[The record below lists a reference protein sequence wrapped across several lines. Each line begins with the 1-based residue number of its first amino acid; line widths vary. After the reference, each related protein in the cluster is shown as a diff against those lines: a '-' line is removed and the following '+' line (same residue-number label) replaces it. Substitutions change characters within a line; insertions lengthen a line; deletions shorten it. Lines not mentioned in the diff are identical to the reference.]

1 MFCLKRSNG
10 MDRHG
15 DDRHDWPKVTL
26 VPKKRI
32 HGEKTSS
39 GAASGLE
46 DKAEDRT
53 VGAVKDIAGRK
64 QALVMPFAA
73 VLVLFGVIF
82 AVDLVTPLGIEIWVL
97 YIFALLLA
105 SKAAGPRSLWP
116 LAGLSTVFTVVDFF
130 LAPLGVS
137 ISYAIANRAIGI
149 CMFGVVAWLLSE
161 RARGEQRVL
170 AANEALEKR
179 TQELSAERARWQATV
194 ESMLDPVTVC
204 DAEGRATYMNRAY
217 QRLIARPIAQD
228 LAVESHPDY
237 YQIYYP
243 DGTLF
248 PAEQLPLQ
256 KAARTGVD
264 VRDVEL
270 IQRSASG
277 REFAAIF
284 SAAPLRDT
292 EGNVTGA
299 VAVGRDVTEQR
310 RVERALKE
318 TLEELESRVQERTAE
333 LQQAYD
339 KLKEETEEREHVE
352 QQLRQVQKIEA
363 IGTLAGGIAHDFN
376 NVLAAIIGFSQIA
389 LDRTPEGSPVRS
401 HMERV
406 LAAGMRGRDL
416 VKQILAFSRKAEQ
429 EKQPLK
435 LAAVVREALMLL
447 RATLPSTIDI
457 RTNLQNETGYVLA
470 DPTQM
475 QQVIMNLCTNAAHA
489 MRQKGGRIFV
499 DLAGFSF
506 SSPGD
511 APHPT
516 MSPRS
521 YARLSVTDTGEGMP
535 PEIIEHVFDPFFT
548 TKPAGEGT
556 GLGLSVV
563 HGIVASH
570 GGTITVSSEQGLGST
585 FTVYLPEL
593 LEEQSRDFTDEGSP
607 VPRGHERILFIDDEE
622 DLAAIG
628 DEMLTDLGYRV
639 ISKSGARGAL
649 TLFRLDP
656 SRFDLVITD
665 QTMPGITGEELVKEI
680 LAIKADMPIIMC
692 TGFSH
697 LVDADAAKA
706 AGVRAFAMK
715 PLTKGEIAR
724 TIRKVLDGSE
734 RTYSIEKGAVTYRQH
749 S

>member
-1 MFCLKRSNG
+1 
-10 MDRHG
+10 
-15 DDRHDWPKVTL
+15 
-26 VPKKRI
+26 
-32 HGEKTSS
+32 
-39 GAASGLE
+39 
-46 DKAEDRT
+46 
-53 VGAVKDIAGRK
+53 
-64 QALVMPFAA
+64 
-73 VLVLFGVIF
+73 
-82 AVDLVTPLGIEIWVL
+82 
-97 YIFALLLA
+97 
-105 SKAAGPRSLWP
+105 
-116 LAGLSTVFTVVDFF
+116 
-130 LAPLGVS
+130 
-137 ISYAIANRAIGI
+137 
-149 CMFGVVAWLLSE
+149 MFGVVAWLLSE
-161 RARGEQRVL
+161 RARSEQRIL

-179 TQELSAERARWQATV
+179 AGELSIARARWQATV
-194 ESMLDPVTVC
+194 ENMLDPVTVC
-204 DAEGRATYMNRAY
+204 DAEGHATYMNRAY
-217 QRLIARPIAQD
+217 QRLMERPIAQD
-228 LAVESHPDY
+228 LAVESHPDH
-237 YQIYYP
+237 YQLYYP

-256 KAARTGVD
+256 KAARTGED

-277 REFAAIF
+277 REFTAIF
-284 SAAPLRDT
+284 SAAPLRDA

-310 RVERALKE
+310 RIERALKE
-318 TLEELESRVQERTAE
+318 TLEELESRVQERTTE

-339 KLKEETEEREHVE
+339 KLKEETEERSKVE
-352 QQLRQVQKIEA
+352 QQLRQAQKMEA
-363 IGTLAGGIAHDFN
+363 VGTLAGGIAHDFN

-389 LDRTPEGSPVRS
+389 LDRAPEGLPCRS

-406 LAAGMRGRDL
+406 LSAGIRGRDL

-457 RTNLQNETGYVLA
+457 RTNLQNEAGFVLA

-475 QQVIMNLCTNAAHA
+475 QQVITNLCTNAAHA
-489 MRQKGGRIFV
+489 MKRRGGSISI

-535 PEIIEHVFDPFFT
+535 PETIEHIFDPFFT
-548 TKPAGEGT
+548 TKATGEGT

-570 GGTITVSSEQGLGST
+570 GGTITVSSEPDKGSA
-585 FTVYLPEL
+585 FTVYLPTL
-593 LEEQSRDFTDEGSP
+593 LEEQSRDSTDGGSP

-622 DLAAIG
+622 DLAAMG
-628 DEMLTDLGYRV
+628 NEMLTDLGYRV
-639 ISKSGARGAL
+639 ISKSGAREAL
-649 TLFRLDP
+649 ALFRLDP

-665 QTMPGITGEELVKEI
+665 QTMPGISGKELVDEI
-680 LAIKADMPIIMC
+680 LTIRPDTPVVMC

-697 LVDADAAKA
+697 LVDSESAKS
-706 AGVRAFAMK
+706 AGVAAFAMK
-715 PLTKGEIAR
+715 PLTKREIA
-724 TIRKVLDGSE
+724 TIIRKVLDG
-734 RTYSIEKGAVTYRQH
+734 
-749 S
+749 

>member
-1 MFCLKRSNG
+1 VFCLKRSNG
-10 MDRHG
+10 MDRHR

-26 VPKKRI
+26 VPKR
-32 HGEKTSS
+32 GCMVNQASS
-39 GAASGLE
+39 GATSGLQ
-46 DKAEDRT
+46 DKAEDRI
-53 VGAVKDIAGRK
+53 VGAVKDIAKRK
-64 QALVMPFAA
+64 LASAMPFAA

-82 AVDLVTPLGIEIWVL
+82 AVDLFTPLSVETWVL

-105 SKAAGPRSLWP
+105 SKAAGERFLWP
-116 LAGLSTVFTVVDFF
+116 LAGLSTALTVVDFF

-137 ISYAIANRAIGI
+137 VTYGIANRAIGI
-149 CMFGVVAWLLSE
+149 CMFAVVARLLSE
-161 RARGEQRVL
+161 RAKHEQRIL
-170 AANEALEKR
+170 AANQALEKR
-179 TQELSAERARWQATV
+179 ARELSTERARWQATV
-194 ESMLDPVTVC
+194 ENMLDPVTVC

-217 QRLIARPIAQD
+217 QRLIERPIAQD

-237 YQIYYP
+237 YQLYYP
-243 DGTLF
+243 DGPLF
-248 PAEQLPLQ
+248 PVEQLPLQ
-256 KAARTGVD
+256 KAARAGED

-277 REFAAIF
+277 REFTAIF
-284 SAAPLRDT
+284 SAAPLRDAG
-292 EGNVTGA
+292 GNVTGA
-299 VAVGRDVTEQR
+299 VAVGRDITEQR
-310 RVERALKE
+310 RVEQALKE
-318 TLEELESRVQERTAE
+318 TLDELESRVQERTTE

-339 KLKEETEEREHVE
+339 KLKEETEERSKVE
-352 QQLRQVQKIEA
+352 QQLRQAQKMEA

-389 LDRTPEGSPVRS
+389 RDKTPEGSPARS

-406 LAAGMRGRDL
+406 LAAGIRGRDL

-435 LAAVVREALMLL
+435 LAAVVRDALMLL

-457 RTNLQNETGYVLA
+457 RTNLQNEAGFVLA

-475 QQVIMNLCTNAAHA
+475 QQVITNLCTNAAHA
-489 MRQKGGRIFV
+489 MRRRGGSISI

-521 YARLSVTDTGEGMP
+521 YARLSVTDTGEGMS
-535 PEIIEHVFDPFFT
+535 PETIEHVFDPFFT
-548 TKPAGEGT
+548 TKAAGEGT

-570 GGTITVSSEQGLGST
+570 GGTITVSSEPDKGSA
-585 FTVYLPEL
+585 FTVYLPRL
-593 LEEQSRDFTDEGSP
+593 VDEQSRDFTDEGNP
-607 VPRGHERILFIDDEE
+607 IPRGHERILFIDDEE
-622 DLAAIG
+622 DLATMG
-628 DEMLTDLGYRV
+628 DAMLTGLGYRV
-639 ISKSGARGAL
+639 TARTGAREAL
-649 TLFRLDP
+649 ALFRLDP

-665 QTMPGITGEELVKEI
+665 QTMPELTGVELTKEVLSI
-680 LAIKADMPIIMC
+680 RADMPIIMG

-697 LVDADAAKA
+697 LVDSESAKS
-706 AGVRAFAMK
+706 AGVAAFVMK
-715 PLTKGEIAR
+715 PLTKKEIAR
-724 TIRKVLDGSE
+724 TIRKVLDE
-734 RTYSIEKGAVTYRQH
+734 
-749 S
+749 